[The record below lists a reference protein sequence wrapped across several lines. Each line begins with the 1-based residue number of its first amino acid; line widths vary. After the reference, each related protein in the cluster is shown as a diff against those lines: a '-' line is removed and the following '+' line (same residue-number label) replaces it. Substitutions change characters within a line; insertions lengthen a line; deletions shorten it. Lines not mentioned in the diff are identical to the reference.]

1 MSTAYS
7 AAKALGMNIFKH
19 PCESM
24 CLGCYGAQR
33 MDIIKEHV
41 LAPLIMTTNR
51 QMASSFQRAIGPLTE
66 RDGYF
71 GISCKTLEECSILQ
85 RDPT

>member
-1 MSTAYS
+1 
-7 AAKALGMNIFKH
+7 
-19 PCESM
+19 
-24 CLGCYGAQR
+24 